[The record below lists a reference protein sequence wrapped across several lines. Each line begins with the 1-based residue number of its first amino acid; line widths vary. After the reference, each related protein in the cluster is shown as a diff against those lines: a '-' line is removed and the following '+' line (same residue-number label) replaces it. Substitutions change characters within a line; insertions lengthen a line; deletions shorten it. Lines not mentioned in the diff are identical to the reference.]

1 MLRLQKHI
9 SRKVTITSHVSQK
22 LFTAKESL
30 FKNLTKIIA
39 WYEIELCLKEL
50 QVIWLQSGLASS
62 AHSSAAQGYFSRN
75 Y

>member
-50 QVIWLQSGLASS
+50 QVIWL
-62 AHSSAAQGYFSRN
+62 
-75 Y
+75 